1 MVIRDNGRSRRRQ
14 STHSS
19 LPWIYFMELP
29 IAASA
34 LVFLYFL
41 QLTNIFLPVHP
52 GFSCDPLA
60 LRLPYI
66 PPANEDVPLLMLLCL
81 AFAGPAAMIMGGE
94 AIVFC
99 SLCKPRS
106 GRGSSSRRISRCD
119 FSAFLRR
126 SVRFVGIHLFG
137 LSVSLI
143 SVDVLQL
150 VTGRHAP
157 FFLSVCRPNASQLL
171 TTCQQESIV
180 NHVEC
185 SGSDEKAIN
194 AARKSFPSEHA
205 TLAAYSAV
213 YLSMYLDTAMMR
225 CGRLLK
231 PLLVLSAALS
241 AAVCGLSRLAQ
252 YRSHPEDVWGGFLL
266 GAGIA
271 WYLVHHAV
279 DRFRLEVERG
289 PRQVARYGSGGPS
302 RELGFRHPGS
312 SVNGLDETDGS
323 RGRSDVGLSRS
334 RSENASVR
342 ALNPSGSSELE
353 MMAPRRPMGK
363 ESMVTFSNTL
373 PRVGAPAMAL
383 EPSDPSLFAAGR
395 TTRRELW
402 KTRVDSQ
409 EGEMPRDAT
418 GEETQMGV
426 YLNIQSDADSTA
438 ASGSTTGSIGATRMI
453 FPAQEEQDQ
462 ASSVAKSSSA
472 RTKWLLVAERS
483 KRGGTQ
489 MNAPRLMQ
497 VISLSKQQGLLSTRG
512 KAVGDDGASSMD
524 TDEAER
530 VASSVED
537 SPSSLKS
544 TTEPVGISPQAII
557 EGGSPCYKGFSD
569 VTIRSL
575 TTSEA
580 GGPRTGVEE
589 GMEMGRP
596 GGDGVVSSWKWRP
609 TPHEGAGTAVGAE
622 PEGLPFYQTGPAA
635 TQLPGE
641 VDSLTTISPSDVTL
655 RRKTPSILVP
665 ERPISP
671 DLARSVFYKGVA
683 GRGYRE

>member
-1 MVIRDNGRSRRRQ
+1 MVTRDNGRSRRRQ
-14 STHSS
+14 TKHSS

-41 QLTNIFLPVHP
+41 QLTNIFLPAHP

-66 PPANEDVPLLMLLCL
+66 TPANEDVPLLMLLCL

-106 GRGSSSRRISRCD
+106 GPGSSGRRISRCG

-157 FFLSVCRPNASQLL
+157 FFLTVCRPNASQLL

-185 SGSDEKAIN
+185 SGSDENAIN
-194 AARKSFPSEHA
+194 AQSTHPTGGRFKHA
-205 TLAAYSAV
+205 TRSSDAYLYLGGIWATDSSVSVNKTKTHEVMCMMQKHTYCLKFKTPHCTGKRGDRNTVLLIMETCNTLPHLEVACSFVFFKV
-213 YLSMYLDTAMMR
+213 Y
-225 CGRLLK
+225 
-231 PLLVLSAALS
+231 
-241 AAVCGLSRLAQ
+241 
-252 YRSHPEDVWGGFLL
+252 
-266 GAGIA
+266 
-271 WYLVHHAV
+271 HAV
-279 DRFRLEVERG
+279 DNFRLEVERG
-289 PRQVARYGSGGPS
+289 SRQVARYGRRGPG

-373 PRVGAPAMAL
+373 PRVGAPSHGSRAQ
-383 EPSDPSLFAAGR
+383 
-395 TTRRELW
+395 
-402 KTRVDSQ
+402 VDSQ
-409 EGEMPRDAT
+409 DGEMSREAT
-418 GEETQMGV
+418 GEGTQMGV
-426 YLNIQSDADSTA
+426 YLNIQSDAESTS
-438 ASGSTTGSIGATRMI
+438 ASESTTGPSGATCVI
-453 FPAQEEQDQ
+453 FPAQEEQGQ
-462 ASSVAKSSSA
+462 ASSAAKSSSA

-483 KRGGTQ
+483 KCGGTQ

-524 TDEAER
+524 TEEAER
-530 VASSVED
+530 MASSAED
-537 SPSSLKS
+537 SPSSLKPA
-544 TTEPVGISPQAII
+544 TESVGISPQAI

-569 VTIRSL
+569 ITIRSL
-575 TTSEA
+575 TTSEVD
-580 GGPRTGVEE
+580 GPRTGVEE
-589 GMEMGRP
+589 GMEMSRT

-609 TPHEGAGTAVGAE
+609 TPHEGPGTAIGAE
-622 PEGLPFYQTGPAA
+622 PEGLPFYQSGPAA
-635 TQLPGE
+635 TQLPGV
-641 VDSLTTISPSDVTL
+641 VDPSTTISPCDVML
-655 RRKTPSILVP
+655 RRKTPSILIP